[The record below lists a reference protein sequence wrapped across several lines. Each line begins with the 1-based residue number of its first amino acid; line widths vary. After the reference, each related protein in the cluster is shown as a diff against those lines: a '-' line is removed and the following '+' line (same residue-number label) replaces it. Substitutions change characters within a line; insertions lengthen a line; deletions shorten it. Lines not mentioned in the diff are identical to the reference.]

1 MAKTSKPP
9 LPLLAKEG
17 TLLSNYSQLRY
28 IGVIQMEFNAVYVIV
43 AREFKKFVRERSRLF
58 STIARPLLWLF
69 IVGAG
74 MSRLV
79 SPDAGVPYIQFIFPG
94 ILGMTILFSS
104 IFSSISIIWDK
115 EFGFMKEI
123 LVAPVSRF
131 SIVIGKALSGTVVS
145 TIQAAIILA
154 LFPFIGFKLGIL
166 QIIWVIIICASI
178 SFSISAFGIVLATF
192 YDSYESFS
200 VIMNFII
207 MPMFFLS
214 GAMYPVKLLPDILR
228 IVSMINPL
236 TYGVDAIKHI
246 IFTFEA
252 GRMSPDFPF
261 IIDIIVIILTSIIFV
276 LIAGKSFERKG

>member
-1 MAKTSKPP
+1 
-9 LPLLAKEG
+9 L
-17 TLLSNYSQLRY
+17 
-28 IGVIQMEFNAVYVIV
+28 EFNAIYVIV

-58 STIARPLLWLF
+58 SMIARPLLWLF

-74 MSRLV
+74 ISRLV
-79 SPDAGVPYIQFIFPG
+79 RPDTGVPYIQFIFPG
-94 ILGMTILFSS
+94 IIGMTILFSS

-145 TIQAAIILA
+145 SIQAVIILA
-154 LFPFIGFKLGIL
+154 LFPFIGFKLSFFQIAGVIL
-166 QIIWVIIICASI
+166 ICFSL

-192 YDSYESFS
+192 YESYESFS
-200 VIMNFII
+200 VIMNFIV

-214 GAMYPVKLLPDILR
+214 GAMYPVKLLPAILQ
-228 IVSMINPL
+228 IVSKLNPL
-236 TYGVDAIKHI
+236 TYGIDAIKHVL
-246 IFTFEA
+246 FPFEK

-261 IIDIIVIILTSIIFV
+261 IIDASVIIATSIIFV
-276 LIAGKSFERKG
+276 LIAGKAFERKG